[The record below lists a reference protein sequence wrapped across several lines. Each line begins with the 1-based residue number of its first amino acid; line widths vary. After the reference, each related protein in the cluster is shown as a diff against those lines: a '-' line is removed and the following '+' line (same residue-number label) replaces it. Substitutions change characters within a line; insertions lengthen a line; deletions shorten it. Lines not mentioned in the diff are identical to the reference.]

1 MESVKTL
8 YGGNALRLKL
18 KVGATV
24 ANDGVVAISDTG
36 PNAECIPATTTS
48 FADSYGISLDTATY
62 STTQADLGTSDR
74 QVTVDARPDAI
85 IRARMSG
92 SSTTGANLTTLV
104 NTAASTGGTLI
115 TDGDVGANDMVS
127 GTVWCT
133 VGANVGHSRIITTHS
148 ASTSFTVIVPF
159 PRTIAVN
166 DEFLFCPYSRLGG
179 AAGRDGAGNV
189 QTTGTDFLDADAS
202 IASGTGAVV
211 AVYELELNG
220 NSDSYVYFVLQDH
233 ALLNATL

>member
-1 MESVKTL
+1 MQSFEYL
-8 YGGNALRLKL
+8 YGGAAHRIKL

-24 ANDGVVAISDTG
+24 SNAGTIVISDTG
-36 PNAECIPATTTS
+36 PNAECLPATTTS

-62 STTQADLGTSDR
+62 SATQADLSTTDR
-74 QVTVDARPDAI
+74 QVTVDARPDCI

-92 SSTTGANLTTLV
+92 SATTGANLTLLA

-115 TDGDVGANDMVS
+115 TDADVGTADMVS
-127 GTVWCT
+127 GTVWCIT
-133 VGANVGHSRIITTHS
+133 GANVGHSRIITTHS

-166 DEFLFCPYSRLGG
+166 DEFLWCPYSRLGG
-179 AAGRDGAGNV
+179 AAARDGAGNV
-189 QTTGTDFLDADAS
+189 QATGTDFLDADAS
-202 IASGTGAVV
+202 IASGTGGVV
-211 AVYELELNG
+211 AVTELQLNG
-220 NSDSYVYFVLQDH
+220 RGDSYVLFVLQDH

>member
-1 MESVKTL
+1 MQAFKTL
-8 YGGNALRLKL
+8 YGGGELLLKL
-18 KVGATV
+18 KVGASVSNAGTIV
-24 ANDGVVAISDTG
+24 ISDTG

-62 STTQADLGTSDR
+62 STTQADLTTTDR
-74 QVTVDARPDAI
+74 QVTVSCRPDQI

-92 SSTTGANLTTLV
+92 SSTTGANLTLLV
-104 NTAASTGGTLI
+104 NTAASAGGTLI
-115 TDGDVGANDMVS
+115 TDGDVGSADMTS

-133 VGANVGHSRIITTHS
+133 LGANVGHSRIITTHS
-148 ASTSFTVIVPF
+148 ADTSFTVTVPF

-179 AAGRDGAGNV
+179 AAARDGAGNV
-189 QTTGTDFLDADAS
+189 QATATDFLDADAS
-202 IASGTGAVV
+202 IASGTGGTV

-220 NSDSYVYFVLQDH
+220 RGDSYVQFVLQDH